1 MRVSQALASPSASEE
16 HPQAVASRAVTDE
29 EFAEAVT
36 TLAATQLQRNRAHY
50 TGLIDGSIRREGLDL
65 IFQFEAST
73 RPGTTYA
80 YRTSALPEPA
90 EPRDPNGVAGTLFA
104 NWMEIVEAADV
115 VLPEPSGH
123 AVTWVND

>member
-1 MRVSQALASPSASEE
+1 M
-16 HPQAVASRAVTDE
+16 TDE

-36 TLAATQLQRNRAHY
+36 TLAATQLQRNRQHY
-50 TGLIDGSIRREGLDL
+50 TALIDGSIRREGLDL
-65 IFQFEAST
+65 IFQFEASK

-80 YRTSALPEPA
+80 YRTSALPEPD

-104 NWMEIVEAADV
+104 NWMEIVEAEDV